1 MIVIKTEQEIES
13 MRVSGR
19 AVGETLTALSRFI
32 EPGMTTKEIDE
43 EAGRLIAATGGVPT
57 FLGYRGFPGNICISV
72 NEEIVH
78 GIGGSRKVNYGDLLK
93 MDVGITIDGWVGDS
107 AITIPVG
114 AIDVETQNLVDATDA
129 SLWAGI
135 QQARAGNKLGDVCSA
150 IEKTILNNGY
160 YVVREFVGHGVG
172 SELHEDPQIPNYG
185 RAGHGPRLKPGMT
198 LAIEPMVNMGTAS
211 IKMMS
216 DGWTVITADRK
227 PSAHIE
233 HTVLVTDGDPEILTP
248 RAGLK
253 VPAGVQVHTPVV
265 P

>member
-1 MIVIKTEQEIES
+1 MIVIKTEEEIEC

-19 AVGETLTALSRFI
+19 AVGETLTSLSQFI
-32 EPGMTTKEIDE
+32 EPGMTTKEIDQ
-43 EAGRLIAATGGVPT
+43 EAGRLIKATGGIPT

-78 GIGGSRKVNYGDLLK
+78 GIGGTRKVNYGDLLK

-114 AIDVETQNLVDATDA
+114 AIDAETQKLVDATDA

-135 QQARAGNKLGDVCSA
+135 KQARAGNKLGDVCST
-150 IEKTILNNGY
+150 IEKTILDRGY
-160 YVVREFVGHGVG
+160 YIVREFVGHGVG
-172 SELHEDPQIPNYG
+172 SQLHEDPQIPNYG
-185 RAGHGPRLKPGMT
+185 RAGQGPRLKAGMT
-198 LAIEPMVNMGTAS
+198 LAIEPMVNMGTAG

-253 VPAGVQVHTPVV
+253 VPEGVQVHSPVAS
-265 P
+265 